1 MICICFIL
9 YANCIFLD
17 DFKLI
22 IYLEIPLNN
31 FYTFALFKII
41 ILFTSIIYIFYIL
54 IYSIISRKKIVNGRY
69 MTEIVD
75 SWKL

>member
-1 MICICFIL
+1 MIYICFIL

-22 IYLEIPLNN
+22 KQFFILLHYLKSLSYLHQCVY
-31 FYTFALFKII
+31 FLYTRVH
-41 ILFTSIIYIFYIL
+41 
-54 IYSIISRKKIVNGRY
+54 SIISRKKIVNG

-75 SWKL
+75 S